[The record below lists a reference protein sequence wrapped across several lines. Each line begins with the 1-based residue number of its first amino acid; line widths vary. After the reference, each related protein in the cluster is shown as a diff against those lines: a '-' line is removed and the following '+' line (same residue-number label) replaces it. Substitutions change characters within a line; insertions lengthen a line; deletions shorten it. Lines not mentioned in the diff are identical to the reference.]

1 MMAEHAVLS
10 ASSAKKWLNCTGSVA
25 MESVMPYEESEFAKE
40 GTVAHKLGELKIKR
54 EQNDISYVE
63 YCKAVEG
70 LEIDEEMQYYTENYK
85 DFVIERYHNALQKC
99 GYVILELEKKVDYS
113 KYAKEGF
120 GTSDVVIVTSGY
132 LEIIDL
138 KYGKGVKVE
147 AQNNYQL
154 MLYGLGALEAYDWLY
169 DVNTIVMTIYQPR
182 IDNISTFELS
192 KSDLC
197 QWGESIKDIAEIA
210 YNGNGT
216 CVAGKHCTEGFCRA
230 LPKCKTFSE
239 YVGSIEQYQNK
250 TIEILSND
258 EIAEILYKVDDLVK
272 YAKKVKEYV
281 LKQMLNG
288 EEFTGYK
295 LVEGRKSRC
304 YSVSD
309 SEVVAMLLQK
319 GYTEDIVYKK
329 ELRSVA
335 DMKKVLGTDF
345 NDILS
350 EFVLTKRGNP
360 TIATL
365 EDKRPLYNSA
375 ESDFKNI
382 NVDTF

>member
-1 MMAEHAVLS
+1 
-10 ASSAKKWLNCTGSVA
+10 
-25 MESVMPYEESEFAKE
+25 
-40 GTVAHKLGELKIKR
+40 
-54 EQNDISYVE
+54 
-63 YCKAVEG
+63 
-70 LEIDEEMQYYTENYK
+70 
-85 DFVIERYHNALQKC
+85 
-99 GYVILELEKKVDYS
+99 
-113 KYAKEGF
+113 
-120 GTSDVVIVTSGY
+120 
-132 LEIIDL
+132 
-138 KYGKGVKVE
+138 
-147 AQNNYQL
+147 
-154 MLYGLGALEAYDWLY
+154 
-169 DVNTIVMTIYQPR
+169 MTIYQPR

-210 YNGNGT
+210 YNGNGM

-230 LPKCKTFSE
+230 LPKCKVFSE
-239 YVGSIEQYQNK
+239 YIGNIEQYQNK
-250 TIEILSND
+250 AIEILSND

-309 SEVVAMLLQK
+309 SEVAAMLLQK

-335 DMKKVLGTDF
+335 DMKKVLGADF
-345 NDILS
+345 DGVLS
-350 EFVLTKRGNP
+350 EFVLIKRGNP